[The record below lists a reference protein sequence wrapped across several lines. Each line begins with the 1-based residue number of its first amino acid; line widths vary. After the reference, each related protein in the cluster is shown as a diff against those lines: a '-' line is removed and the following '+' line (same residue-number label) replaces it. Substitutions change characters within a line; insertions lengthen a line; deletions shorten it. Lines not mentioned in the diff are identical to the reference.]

1 MKSPTLFEGVRMT
14 AQESV
19 DLTVKSLLAYG
30 SSHDYWCVAYSG
42 GKDSTTLLTLTVHLI
57 ESGKVPRPK
66 KLFVLYGDTRMELP
80 PLSIAAYQIMDQ
92 LRKRDWI
99 DPRVV
104 MSPLDERF
112 FVYMLGRGVPPP
124 NNNTFRWCTA
134 QIKVEPMEAELRRV
148 AVECPGKPLM
158 LIGVRLGES
167 AARDARIAIACSRN
181 GAECG
186 QGWYQQDLPD
196 AVCDKLS
203 PLLHWRSCLVW
214 DWLMAGPR
222 AMGMPEKSHGF
233 HTPIIAEAYGE
244 YGDNHADEIDART
257 GCLGCPLANRDLA
270 LDGVLKNPAW
280 SYLSPLKG
288 LRPIYRA
295 LREPRNRLR
304 QPPGETRKDG
314 SLTSNQNRMGP
325 LTMEARKWALRSI
338 LSIQDNVNA
347 AAGLM
352 HRPIIDIINGEEV
365 RRIEELI
372 AANTWPNKWTGDEPV
387 ADLPY
392 EACASDGTRQPLLIT
407 NTHPTDGTGKTF
419 HGGNHA
425 PIR

>member
-1 MKSPTLFEGVRMT
+1 MNNTTDKWTSDDGRITLYCGDCLQILPTLEAGIVDAVVTDPPYGCDDTHAGHLANVTLRNGEPARQALGFAGIDEKSMLEMCRSWVQLSAGWVVFTCEWKFCRSLDEAGLLVRHGIWRKPDGAPQFT
-14 AQESV
+14 GDRPGTGWEA
-19 DLTVKSLLAYG
+19 
-30 SSHDYWCVAYSG
+30 VAICHKPG
-42 GKDSTTLLTLTVHLI
+42 
-57 ESGKVPRPK
+57 
-66 KLFVLYGDTRMELP
+66 
-80 PLSIAAYQIMDQ
+80 
-92 LRKRDWI
+92 RKRW
-99 DPRVV
+99 
-104 MSPLDERF
+104 
-112 FVYMLGRGVPPP
+112 
-124 NNNTFRWCTA
+124 
-134 QIKVEPMEAELRRV
+134 
-148 AVECPGKPLM
+148 
-158 LIGVRLGES
+158 
-167 AARDARIAIACSRN
+167 N
-181 GAECG
+181 G
-186 QGWYQQDLPD
+186 
-196 AVCDKLS
+196 
-203 PLLHWRSCLVW
+203 
-214 DWLMAGPR
+214 
-222 AMGMPEKSHGF
+222 
-233 HTPIIAEAYGE
+233 
-244 YGDNHADEIDART
+244 GDNHADEIDART